1 MTKRQ
6 LTLEMVQKYLG
17 QEGKQGKGYVKFP
30 CPICS
35 AEGHD
40 KNGDNL
46 TFYESKDG
54 YLLCHRKENG
64 KNSNHGKKIYKEI
77 MKEEKGGNN
86 ELL

>member
-1 MTKRQ
+1 MTKRR
-6 LTLEMVQKYLG
+6 LTLEMVQKCFG
-17 QEGKQGKGYVKFP
+17 HQEKQGKGYVKFS
-30 CPICS
+30 CPICR

-46 TFYESKDG
+46 TFYESKGG
-54 YLLCHRKENG
+54 YLVCHRKENG

-77 MKEEKGGNN
+77 MKEKPGGNN